1 MGLARTACGG
11 GSQGERM
18 MKLPILIADG
28 LLLGLTLLA
37 LWYGVRLH
45 ALLRTG
51 EVGQAWRFVVLGI
64 LLLMLKDLLR
74 LGDQLGIV
82 HWLPLWERIAEAGFM
97 VLLCYALWRQWAAFD
112 FRQHRR
118 PRRPL
123 WLPPEPSDIGQ
134 ETTEKETAEG
144 EWQWRWRSQ

>member
-1 MGLARTACGG
+1 MNLLLGVVDA
-11 GSQGERM
+11 
-18 MKLPILIADG
+18 

-45 ALLRTG
+45 SLLRTG

-64 LLLMLKDLLR
+64 VLLVLKELIR
-74 LGDQLGIV
+74 LGDQLGTV

-123 WLPPEPSDIGQ
+123 WLPSRSPEGEQ
-134 ETTEKETAEG
+134 ETREKEATEG